1 MPVPPVQKLCAL
13 LLMLPASL
21 TVLHA
26 EEVFIR
32 ANQVGYR
39 PEDAKIG
46 IAFGKTGLPASFA
59 AVAADSGVTVLQ
71 GKARPVTGVKWGQ
84 FEQHVELDFS
94 VLKTPGRYSLK
105 VGDSTSLPFSI
116 GPGAYGELPGQ
127 LLEF

>member
-1 MPVPPVQKLCAL
+1 MPVRPVQKLCVL
-13 LLMLPASL
+13 LLTLPASL
-21 TVLHA
+21 TVVHA

-59 AVAADSGVTVLQ
+59 AVAADSRVTVLQ
-71 GKARPVTGVKWGQ
+71 GQARPVTGVKWGR

-94 VLKTPGRYSLK
+94 ALKTPGRYVLQ
-105 VGDSTSLPFSI
+105 VGGSMDGTASGIMFWALCGRQRP
-116 GPGAYGELPGQ
+116 L
-127 LLEF
+127 